1 MLIFRLVRMVMHV
14 IAGLLTC
21 ALVFPHLNAAKRDER
36 IWRWSVR
43 LLEMCRV
50 RVNVRGELVPNALV
64 VSNHVSWLDIYV
76 INAQQ
81 PCRFVAKD
89 SIRSWPVVGW
99 LCEQAGT
106 VFLQRGNA
114 RDLRRIFHDLVTSM
128 RFGGRFAFFPEGTT
142 SHQGM
147 LLPFHPNL
155 FEAAI
160 DAGVPVQPYAMRY
173 LDAAGLLHP
182 TIGFAGE
189 ISLIESILAIA
200 GGSEIIVELQML
212 PVLPTQG
219 MTRRELAFASRQAIA
234 NALGLDAGV
243 ADIQPETAHGLQ
255 AAPR

>member
-14 IAGLLTC
+14 ITGLLTC
-21 ALVFPHLNAAKRDER
+21 ALIFPHLNAAKRNER
-36 IWRWSVR
+36 IWRWSAK

-50 RVNVRGELVPNALV
+50 RVKVQGELVQNALV

-76 INAQQ
+76 INSQQ

-114 RDLRRIFHDLVTSM
+114 RDLRRIFHNLVENM
-128 RFGGRFAFFPEGTT
+128 QAGGRFAFFPEGTT
-142 SHQGM
+142 SNQGT

-160 DAGVPVQPYAMRY
+160 DAGVPVQPYALRY
-173 LDAAGLLHP
+173 LDAAGRPHP
-182 TIGFAGE
+182 TIGFVGE
-189 ISLIESILAIA
+189 ISLLESILAIA

-212 PVLPTQG
+212 PVLPTEG
-219 MTRRELAFASRQAIA
+219 ARRRELAFESRQAIA
-234 NALGLDAGV
+234 NALGLDVGV
-243 ADIQPETAHGLQ
+243 ADSQPETERGLQ